1 MISSKKMRIAL
12 ILLNNARAGG
22 ASSYEYEVIKS
33 ISLYERSEFE
43 FVIYVPKSLF
53 INIKE
58 QFKTFR
64 VRTYKAGL
72 LALFFLNLRVAL
84 SGYKLLKSIG
94 LKYGRLERKL
104 RRDDISLAYFLC
116 PNAIALDLVDTPMIN
131 TVWDL
136 GHRDLPEF
144 LEITGD
150 RHFEERELFYRMA
163 LPKSFRV
170 VVDTE
175 RTSERIQSVYGVIKD
190 KVIVGGL
197 ASTKPSVP
205 EFRSSNT
212 EHFFLYPAQFWPH
225 KRHVLLLEAFKIV
238 CNQNSDC
245 KLILTGSDKGNLEHV
260 VQKAKTLGISERIEF
275 MGFVDSTK
283 LATLMQN
290 ALCLVFPSQL
300 GPSNLPPLE
309 AAMLGTR
316 SLISNVHSDP
326 MLSHSLITIVPSQNA
341 EDWAE
346 AMLHILTEK
355 DPSFEALPDTESQL
369 LSQLFSSFSEFKSH
383 REEWAH

>member
-1 MISSKKMRIAL
+1 MRIAL

-22 ASSYEYEVIKS
+22 AGSYEYEVIKS
-33 ISLYERSEFE
+33 ISLYEQSEFE

-53 INIKE
+53 IDIKE

-104 RRDDISLAYFLC
+104 RRDDISLAHFLC

-175 RTSERIQSVYGVIKD
+175 RTSERIQSVYGVIKN

-326 MLSHSLITIVPSQNA
+326 MISHSLITIVPNQNA

-346 AMLHILTEK
+346 AMLHILAEK
-355 DPSFEALPDTESQL
+355 NPNFEALPDTESQL

>member
-1 MISSKKMRIAL
+1 MRIAL

-22 ASSYEYEVIKS
+22 AGSYEYEVIKS
-33 ISLYERSEFE
+33 ISLYEQSEFE

-104 RRDDISLAYFLC
+104 RRDDISLAHFLC

-175 RTSERIQSVYGVIKD
+175 RTSERIQSVYGVLKD
-190 KVIVGGL
+190 KVLVGGL
-197 ASTKPSVP
+197 ATTKPSVP
-205 EFRSSNT
+205 EFISSNT
-212 EHFFLYPAQFWPH
+212 ERFFLYPAQFWPH

-260 VQKAKTLGISERIEF
+260 AQKAKTLGISERIEF
-275 MGFVDSTK
+275 MGFVDSTE

-326 MLSHSLITIVPSQNA
+326 MLSHSLITIVPNQNA

-346 AMLHILTEK
+346 AMLHILAEK
-355 DPSFEALPDTESQL
+355 NPNFEALPDTESQL

>member
-22 ASSYEYEVIKS
+22 AGSYEYEVIKS
-33 ISLYERSEFE
+33 ISLYEQSEFE

-53 INIKE
+53 IDIKE

-104 RRDDISLAYFLC
+104 RRDDISLAHFLC

-245 KLILTGSDKGNLEHV
+245 KLILTGSDKGNLEQV
-260 VQKAKTLGISERIEF
+260 VQKAKTLGIYERIEF

-326 MLSHSLITIVPSQNA
+326 MLSHSLITIVPNQNA

-346 AMLHILTEK
+346 AMIHILAEK
-355 DPSFEALPDTESQL
+355 NPNFEALPDTESQL

>member
-1 MISSKKMRIAL
+1 MRIAL

-22 ASSYEYEVIKS
+22 AGSYEYEVIKS
-33 ISLYERSEFE
+33 ISLYEQSEFE

-53 INIKE
+53 IDIKE

-104 RRDDISLAYFLC
+104 RRDDISLAHFLC

-175 RTSERIQSVYGVIKD
+175 RTSERIQSVYGVIKN

-326 MLSHSLITIVPSQNA
+326 MLSHSLITIVPNQNA

-346 AMLHILTEK
+346 AMLHILAEK
-355 DPSFEALPDTESQL
+355 NPNFEALPDTESQL

>member
-1 MISSKKMRIAL
+1 MRIAL

-22 ASSYEYEVIKS
+22 ASNYECEVIKS
-33 ISLYERSEFE
+33 ISLNERSEFE
-43 FVIYVPKSLF
+43 FIIYVPKSLLKVT
-53 INIKE
+53 KE

-64 VRTYKAGL
+64 VRSYKAGL
-72 LALFFLNLRVAL
+72 LALFFLNLRFTL
-84 SGYKLLKSIG
+84 SGYKILKSIG
-94 LKYGRLERKL
+94 LKYGRLERKF
-104 RRDDISLAYFLC
+104 RQDDVSLAYFLC

-144 LEITGD
+144 IEISGD
-150 RHFEERELFYRMA
+150 RHFEEREFFYRMA

-175 RTSERIQSVYGVIKD
+175 RTSDRIQSVYGVLKN

-197 ASTKPSVP
+197 AVTKPSVP
-205 EFRSSNT
+205 EFMSSKT
-212 EHFFLYPAQFWPH
+212 EQFFLYPAQFWPH

-238 CNQNSDC
+238 CEQNAEC

-260 VQKAKTLGISERIEF
+260 VQRAKTLGISERIEF
-275 MGFVDSTK
+275 MGFVDSPK

-326 MLSHSLITIVPSQNA
+326 MLSPPLITIVPSQNA
-341 EDWAE
+341 EVWAE
-346 AMLHILTEK
+346 AMLRILTEK
-355 DPSFEALPDTESQL
+355 EPDFEALPDNESQL
-369 LSQLFSSFSEFKSH
+369 LCQLFSSFSEFKSH
-383 REEWAH
+383 HEEWAH

>member
-1 MISSKKMRIAL
+1 MRIAL

-22 ASSYEYEVIKS
+22 AGSYEYEVIKS
-33 ISLYERSEFE
+33 ISLYEQSEFE

-53 INIKE
+53 IDIKE

-104 RRDDISLAYFLC
+104 RRDDISLAHFLC

-175 RTSERIQSVYGVIKD
+175 RTSERIQSVYGILKD

-197 ASTKPSVP
+197 AATKPSVP

-326 MLSHSLITIVPSQNA
+326 MLSHSLITIVPNQNA

-346 AMLHILTEK
+346 AMLHILAEK
-355 DPSFEALPDTESQL
+355 NPNFEALPDTESQL
-369 LSQLFSSFSEFKSH
+369 LSQLFSSFSEFKSL

>member
-1 MISSKKMRIAL
+1 MRIAL

-22 ASSYEYEVIKS
+22 AGSYEYEVIKS
-33 ISLYERSEFE
+33 ISLYEQSEFE

-53 INIKE
+53 IDIKE

-72 LALFFLNLRVAL
+72 LALLFLNLRVAL

-104 RRDDISLAYFLC
+104 RRDDISLAHFLC

-326 MLSHSLITIVPSQNA
+326 MLSHSLITIVPNQNA

-346 AMLHILTEK
+346 AMLHILAEK
-355 DPSFEALPDTESQL
+355 NPNFEALPETESQL

>member
-1 MISSKKMRIAL
+1 MRIAL

-22 ASSYEYEVIKS
+22 ASSYEYEVINS

-43 FVIYVPKSLF
+43 FIIYVPKSLF

-58 QFKTFR
+58 QFNTFR

-175 RTSERIQSVYGVIKD
+175 RTSERIQSVYGILKD

-197 ASTKPSVP
+197 AATKPSVP
-205 EFRSSNT
+205 EFISSNT

-260 VQKAKTLGISERIEF
+260 MQKAKTLGISERIEF
-275 MGFVDSTK
+275 MGFVDSPK

>member
-1 MISSKKMRIAL
+1 MRIAL

-22 ASSYEYEVIKS
+22 AGSYEYEVIKS
-33 ISLYERSEFE
+33 ISLYEQSEFE
-43 FVIYVPKSLF
+43 FVIYVPKYLF
-53 INIKE
+53 IDIKE

-104 RRDDISLAYFLC
+104 RRDDISLAHFLC

-326 MLSHSLITIVPSQNA
+326 MLSHSLITIVPNQNA

-346 AMLHILTEK
+346 AMIHILAEK
-355 DPSFEALPDTESQL
+355 NPNFEALPDTESQL

>member
-22 ASSYEYEVIKS
+22 AGSYEYEVIKS
-33 ISLYERSEFE
+33 ISLYEQSEFE

-53 INIKE
+53 IDIKE

-104 RRDDISLAYFLC
+104 RRDDISLAHFLC

-245 KLILTGSDKGNLEHV
+245 KLILTGSDKGNLEQV

>member
-1 MISSKKMRIAL
+1 MRIAL

-22 ASSYEYEVIKS
+22 AGSYEYEVIKS
-33 ISLYERSEFE
+33 ISLYEQSEFE

-53 INIKE
+53 IDIKE

-104 RRDDISLAYFLC
+104 RRDDISLAHFLC

-326 MLSHSLITIVPSQNA
+326 MLSHSLITIVPNQNA

-346 AMLHILTEK
+346 AMLHILAEK
-355 DPSFEALPDTESQL
+355 NPNFEALPDTESQL

>member
-1 MISSKKMRIAL
+1 MIGTKKMHIAL

-22 ASSYEYEVIKS
+22 ASSYECEVIKS
-33 ISLYERSEFE
+33 ISLYEHPEFD
-43 FVIYVPKSLF
+43 FIIYVPRSLF
-53 INIKE
+53 KKTKE
-58 QFKTFR
+58 QFEAFT
-64 VRTYKAGL
+64 VRSYKAGL

-94 LKYGRLERKL
+94 MKYGRLERKL

-175 RTSERIQSVYGVIKD
+175 RTSERIQSVYGVLKD

-197 ASTKPSVP
+197 APTKPSVP

-238 CNQNSDC
+238 CNKNSDC

-260 VQKAKTLGISERIEF
+260 VQKAKTLGISERTEF

-355 DPSFEALPDTESQL
+355 DPSFKALPDTESQL

>member
-22 ASSYEYEVIKS
+22 AGSYEYEVIKS
-33 ISLYERSEFE
+33 ISLYEQSEFE

-53 INIKE
+53 IDIKE

-104 RRDDISLAYFLC
+104 RRDDISLAHFLC

-326 MLSHSLITIVPSQNA
+326 MLSHSLITIVPNQNA

-346 AMLHILTEK
+346 AMLHILAEK
-355 DPSFEALPDTESQL
+355 NPNFEALPDTESQL

>member
-1 MISSKKMRIAL
+1 MRIAL

-22 ASSYEYEVIKS
+22 ASSYEYEVINS
-33 ISLYERSEFE
+33 ISLYERSKFE

-53 INIKE
+53 KKTKE
-58 QFKTFR
+58 QFETFR

-104 RRDDISLAYFLC
+104 MRDDVSLAYFLC

-175 RTSERIQSVYGVIKD
+175 RTSERIQSVYGILKD

-197 ASTKPSVP
+197 AATKPSVP
-205 EFRSSNT
+205 EFLSSNT

-326 MLSHSLITIVPSQNA
+326 MLSHSLITIVPNQNA

-346 AMLHILTEK
+346 AMLHILAEK
-355 DPSFEALPDTESQL
+355 NPNFEALPDTESQL
-369 LSQLFSSFSEFKSH
+369 LSQLFSSFSEFKLH

>member
-1 MISSKKMRIAL
+1 MRIAL

-22 ASSYEYEVIKS
+22 AGSYEYEVIKS
-33 ISLYERSEFE
+33 ISLYEQSEFE

-53 INIKE
+53 IDIKE

-104 RRDDISLAYFLC
+104 RRDDISLAHFLC

-205 EFRSSNT
+205 EFLSSNT

>member
-22 ASSYEYEVIKS
+22 AGSYEYEVIKS
-33 ISLYERSEFE
+33 ISLYEQSEFE
-43 FVIYVPKSLF
+43 FVIYVPKYLF
-53 INIKE
+53 IDIKE

-104 RRDDISLAYFLC
+104 RRDDISLAHFLC

-326 MLSHSLITIVPSQNA
+326 MLSHSLITIVPNQNA

-346 AMLHILTEK
+346 AMLHILAEK
-355 DPSFEALPDTESQL
+355 NPNFEALPDTESQL

>member
-33 ISLYERSEFE
+33 ISLYERPEFE

-104 RRDDISLAYFLC
+104 RRDDISLAHFLC

-326 MLSHSLITIVPSQNA
+326 MLSHSLITIVPNQNA

-346 AMLHILTEK
+346 AMLHILAEK
-355 DPSFEALPDTESQL
+355 NPNFEALPDTESQL